1 MAQFNIT
8 LESELLHG
16 LFSKDG
22 RDDAFSKLLETIV
35 CCIIKMDKVANKNTH
50 FCKGNIPRIAKAIES
65 KIKPRYPIR

>member
-1 MAQFNIT
+1 MGREIPSDYQF
-8 LESELLHG
+8 LAKQLG
-16 LFSKDG
+16 G
-22 RDDAFSKLLETIV
+22 ACV